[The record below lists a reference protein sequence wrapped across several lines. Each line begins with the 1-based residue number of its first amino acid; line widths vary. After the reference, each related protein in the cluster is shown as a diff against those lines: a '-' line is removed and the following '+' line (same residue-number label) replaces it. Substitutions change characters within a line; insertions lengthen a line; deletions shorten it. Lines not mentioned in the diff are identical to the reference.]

1 MAEPNAKYPKIH
13 EEYDLDLF
21 QKEAVN
27 IAKIAGKVC
36 NSACNVPS
44 VGLLSQY
51 GNINTMMQRSRQ
63 LVTSSTIRE
72 TLSRSNKLSI
82 NTRVLLSPFPDC
94 S

>member
-1 MAEPNAKYPKIH
+1 MYFQQLSRNDDFFIRKTYITYQKMKTSHSQNSEISDLVLKWTNMAEPNAKYPKIH

-44 VGLLSQY
+44 VGLLGQY
-51 GNINTMMQRSRQ
+51 
-63 LVTSSTIRE
+63 
-72 TLSRSNKLSI
+72 
-82 NTRVLLSPFPDC
+82 
-94 S
+94 

>member
-36 NSACNVPS
+36 NSACMAILIP
-44 VGLLSQY
+44 
-51 GNINTMMQRSRQ
+51 
-63 LVTSSTIRE
+63 
-72 TLSRSNKLSI
+72 
-82 NTRVLLSPFPDC
+82 
-94 S
+94 